1 MRASLATRI
10 LAKKSI
16 ICFGDSALMA
26 KLFQVV
32 AASSRQTNRN
42 DRLAAFK
49 GTAAMT
55 AISVL
60 VSLVLTSIAIML
72 VGERDWLSGL
82 VLATALPILLLTP
95 PLYLFST
102 RLIALDRQNRQLQ
115 QLAREDHLTGLFN
128 RPHLLG
134 MLERELALSHRHDY
148 TVSVLLIEI
157 SDFSNLLDEHGRRT
171 GEQALQRFA
180 DAIREKIRESDLF
193 GRFDGAQFLLV
204 LPHTSFDDAARM
216 GEGLRALTANLQIPS
231 TAGNATA
238 LPVKISA
245 KIGAASTENSGRNLN
260 TLLNE
265 ADYAL
270 YQNRNEGRD
279 KAPSHSAPA

>member
-1 MRASLATRI
+1 M
-10 LAKKSI
+10 
-16 ICFGDSALMA
+16 
-26 KLFQVV
+26 
-32 AASSRQTNRN
+32 
-42 DRLAAFK
+42 
-49 GTAAMT
+49 
-55 AISVL
+55 
-60 VSLVLTSIAIML
+60 
-72 VGERDWLSGL
+72 
-82 VLATALPILLLTP
+82 
-95 PLYLFST
+95 
-102 RLIALDRQNRQLQ
+102 
-115 QLAREDHLTGLFN
+115 
-128 RPHLLG
+128 
-134 MLERELALSHRHDY
+134 ALSHRHDY

-171 GEQALQRFA
+171 GEQAFA
-180 DAIREKIRESDLF
+180 TLCRCHSRKDQESDLF

-216 GEGLRALTANLQIPS
+216 GEGLRVPNLQIPS

-279 KAPSHSAPA
+279 KAFTLSPCLRVFLFGQYYFITHCSHFLTKITINCA